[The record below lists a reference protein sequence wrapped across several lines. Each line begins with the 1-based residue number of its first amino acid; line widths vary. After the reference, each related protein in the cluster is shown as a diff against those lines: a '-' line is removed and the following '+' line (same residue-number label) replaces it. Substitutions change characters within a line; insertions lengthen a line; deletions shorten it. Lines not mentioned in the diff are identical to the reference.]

1 MSKIQDLL
9 DNYRNYIS
17 LPWRQ
22 SAADQRTIFCVYEP
36 DDEMQIRYH
45 MKEFQIDT
53 EQANHKW
60 IEFDM
65 TNIFENWLGSQKYAK
80 RYFGMP
86 NALSPMPASFTK
98 DIKNEFLEAISEANE
113 NTVIAIY
120 GISSVYGFVT
130 INDFIR
136 DLSEMTPSRLLVFFP
151 GTYSKSPQPNYK
163 FLNAYD
169 GWDYLAT
176 PITSDTN
183 HF

>member
-9 DNYRNYIS
+9 ENYRNYIA

-22 SAADQRTIFCVYEP
+22 SAADQRTIFCVYDP
-36 DDEMQIRYH
+36 DDEMQMRYH
-45 MKEFQIDT
+45 LKEFEIDT
-53 EQANHKW
+53 QQAGHNW
-60 IEFDM
+60 IEFNM
-65 TNIFENWLGSQKYAK
+65 TTIFEDWLGAQKYAN
-80 RYFGMP
+80 RYFKMP
-86 NALSPMPASFTK
+86 KGLSQMPSSFTT
-98 DIKNEFLEAISEANE
+98 DIKEKFSTAVEKADSNS
-113 NTVIAIY
+113 VIAIY

-136 DLSEMTPSRLLVFFP
+136 DLSEMTQSRLVVFFP

-176 PITSDTN
+176 SITSDTN

>member
-1 MSKIQDLL
+1 MSRIQDLL
-9 DNYRNYIS
+9 VNYRNYIA

-36 DDEMQIRYH
+36 EDEMQIRYH
-45 MKEFQIDT
+45 MGEFEIDT
-53 EQANHKW
+53 KQAGHEW

-65 TNIFENWLGSQKYAK
+65 TNIFEKWLGTQKYAK
-80 RYFGMP
+80 GYFRTP
-86 NALSPMPASFTK
+86 ENLTQMPASFTK
-98 DIKNEFLEAISEANE
+98 DIKDKFAAAITNANE

-120 GISSVYGFVT
+120 GIASVYGFVM

-136 DLSEMTPSRLLVFFP
+136 DLSEMTKSRLVVFFP
-151 GTYSKSPQPNYK
+151 GSYSKSPQPNYK

-176 PITSDTN
+176 SITSDKN